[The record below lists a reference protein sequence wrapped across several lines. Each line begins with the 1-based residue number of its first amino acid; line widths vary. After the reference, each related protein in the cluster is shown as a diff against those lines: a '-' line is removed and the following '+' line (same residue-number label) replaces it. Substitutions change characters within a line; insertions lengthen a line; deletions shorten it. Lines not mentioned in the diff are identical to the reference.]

1 MDTSPVLAR
10 RVISLKERLQK
21 AAAALL
27 VTVIAVAGAWLYT
40 GATLDSGT
48 PYLVVFGLAAA
59 LGLSIS
65 TYFLFK
71 KEEDA
76 HTKEDSRFI
85 KRRIEDDRQG
95 RSWFTR
101 VGYNVRRFL
110 GGLVVLVGL
119 LVALAG
125 LGVLGLQI
133 FGYLKIGEWKSVSL
147 LSVATPQWHWL
158 NNPQSWFGLNGIL
171 RDALDIMPLSLTL
184 ILFGWLIAGSGSA
197 LRERIAK
204 RARF

>member
-1 MDTSPVLAR
+1 MAR

-21 AAAALL
+21 TLAALL
-27 VTVIAVAGAWLYT
+27 VTAIAVAGAWLYT
-40 GATLDSGT
+40 GASLDSA
-48 PYLVVFGLAAA
+48 PAYLVAFGLAAL

-71 KEEDA
+71 KQEDA
-76 HTKEDSRFI
+76 HTKEDSRFVR
-85 KRRIEDDRQG
+85 RRINDDRQG
-95 RSWFTR
+95 RSWFSR
-101 VGYNVRRFL
+101 VGYNIRRFL
-110 GGLVVLVGL
+110 GGLVVLIGL

-147 LSVATPQWHWL
+147 LSVASPQWQWL
-158 NNPQSWFGLNGIL
+158 NNPQSWFGLNDIL

-184 ILFGWLIAGSGSA
+184 ILVGWLIAGSGSA
-197 LRERIAK
+197 WRERIAK
-204 RARF
+204 RGRF

>member
-21 AAAALL
+21 ALAALL
-27 VTVIAVAGAWLYT
+27 VTATAVAGAWLYT
-40 GATLDSGT
+40 GASLDSGL
-48 PYLVVFGLAAA
+48 PYLVAFGLAAS

-65 TYFLFK
+65 TYFFFK

-76 HTKEDSRFI
+76 HTKEDSRFVR
-85 KRRIEDDRQG
+85 RRIEDDRKG
-95 RSWFTR
+95 RSWLTR
-101 VGYNVRRFL
+101 MGYNTRRFL
-110 GGLVVLVGL
+110 GGLIVLIGL

-133 FGYLKIGEWKSVSL
+133 YGYLKIGEWKSVSL
-147 LSVATPQWHWL
+147 LSVAAPQLPWL
-158 NNPQSWFGLNGIL
+158 NNPQSWLGLHAIVRNV
-171 RDALDIMPLSLTL
+171 LDIMPLSLAL
-184 ILFGWLIAGSGSA
+184 VLVGWLIAGSGSA

-204 RARF
+204 RGRF

>member
-21 AAAALL
+21 ALAALL
-27 VTVIAVAGAWLYT
+27 VTAAAVAGAWLYT
-40 GATLDSGT
+40 GASLDSGL
-48 PYLVVFGLAAA
+48 PYLVAFGLAAS

-65 TYFLFK
+65 TYFFFK

-76 HTKEDSRFI
+76 HTKEDSRFVR
-85 KRRIEDDRQG
+85 RRIEDDRQG
-95 RSWFTR
+95 RSWLTR
-101 VGYNVRRFL
+101 MGYNTRRFL
-110 GGLVVLVGL
+110 GGLIVLIGL

-133 FGYLKIGEWKSVSL
+133 YGYLKIGEWKSVSL
-147 LSVATPQWHWL
+147 LSVAAPQLPWL
-158 NNPQSWFGLNGIL
+158 NNPQSWLGLHAIV
-171 RDALDIMPLSLTL
+171 RDVLDIMPLSLAL
-184 ILFGWLIAGSGSA
+184 VLVGWLIAGSGSA

-204 RARF
+204 RGRF

>member
-21 AAAALL
+21 AVAALL
-27 VTVIAVAGAWLYT
+27 VTAVAVAGAWLYT
-40 GATLDSGT
+40 GASLDSGT
-48 PYLVVFGLAAA
+48 VYLAVFGVAVL

-65 TYFLFK
+65 TYFLVK
-71 KEEDA
+71 REEDA
-76 HTKEDSRFI
+76 HTKEDSRFVR
-85 KRRIEDDRQG
+85 RRIEDDRQG

-101 VGYNVRRFL
+101 VGYNLRRFL
-110 GGLVVLVGL
+110 GGLVVLIGL

-147 LSVATPQWHWL
+147 LSVASPQWHWL
-158 NNPQSWFGLNGIL
+158 NNPQSWFGLNDLL

-184 ILFGWLIAGSGSA
+184 VLVGWLIAGSGSA

-204 RARF
+204 RRRF